1 MRSSSEN
8 LRLLATDHTV
18 AALCS
23 VVTQKNSSGMQLEL
37 FGWIQR
43 RSNWS
48 SCQAGGCS
56 AKTSMKPTIE
66 MLSRSFDFAKKKTGL
81 QVGERTLQE
90 SPLTEK
96 VSFTSLWGI
105 QPLACRSSQFPVG
118 KMTKRW
124 LGRYQHGKAFPPT
137 QSSWETKRFFCLF
150 QGWL

>member
-1 MRSSSEN
+1 M
-8 LRLLATDHTV
+8 
-18 AALCS
+18 
-23 VVTQKNSSGMQLEL
+23 
-37 FGWIQR
+37 
-43 RSNWS
+43 
-48 SCQAGGCS
+48 
-56 AKTSMKPTIE
+56 TSMKPAIE

-124 LGRYQHGKAFPPT
+124 LGRYQHGKAVPPKAAGK
-137 QSSWETKRFFCLF
+137 QRDFSVSSRAGSKYI
-150 QGWL
+150 

>member
-1 MRSSSEN
+1 M
-8 LRLLATDHTV
+8 
-18 AALCS
+18 
-23 VVTQKNSSGMQLEL
+23 
-37 FGWIQR
+37 
-43 RSNWS
+43 
-48 SCQAGGCS
+48 
-56 AKTSMKPTIE
+56 TSMKPAIE

-124 LGRYQHGKAFPPT
+124 LGRYQHGKAVPPT
-137 QSSWETKRFFCLF
+137 HPPPKQLGNKEIFLSLPGLALNTYDLVTNGRCKTPPRSQSAHLSPHEADTSATGL
-150 QGWL
+150 